1 MSKPTTTRQA
11 REEQA
16 TRRNEELEDLRK
28 IVATPEG
35 KRYISRL
42 LVQCNVFGV
51 SLDPNGSR
59 MYWKEGVRS
68 VGVGI
73 MNEIAFISPELLTE
87 ILRKPAERPL
97 EKVEESDDS
106 D

>member
-1 MSKPTTTRQA
+1 MSRPKTASEA
-11 REEQA
+11 RKQDEA
-16 TRRNEELEDLRK
+16 RRRADLDDLRK

-42 LVQCNVFGV
+42 LTQCNVFGV

-73 MNEIAFISPELLTE
+73 LNELSFVAPHLLTE
-87 ILRKPAERPL
+87 LLHKPAEQPI
-97 EKVEESDDS
+97 EEADESDDS